1 MWDIGNNAMKS
12 ILITG
17 ADSYIG
23 TSVEAWLKR
32 FLNEYR
38 VDTLDM
44 IRPEWREY
52 SFKGY
57 DVVFHVAGVAHQRE
71 TKKNEDLYYK
81 INYKLAIEV
90 AKKARN
96 EGVGQFII
104 LSSMSV
110 YGLNQG
116 VVTKD
121 SIPDPKTFYG
131 KAKWMADCE
140 IEKMQSKDFLV
151 SILRP
156 PMVYGRNCKGN
167 YQMLRKLAIKSP
179 VFAEFKNERSMIYI
193 DNLSEFVKKVID
205 QEQIGIFQPQNREY
219 VSTTEMVREI
229 SNAHQKVVFFTR
241 LFNPIIYFLK
251 QRVNIFQKVF
261 GNLVYEKCD
270 LCDTV
275 GFKESIIRAEGE

>member
-229 SNAHQKVVFFTR
+229 SNAHQKVVFF
-241 LFNPIIYFLK
+241 Y
-251 QRVNIFQKVF
+251 
-261 GNLVYEKCD
+261 
-270 LCDTV
+270 
-275 GFKESIIRAEGE
+275 